1 MIFIVLLAHNYN
13 VLIGE
18 EFPTEEHLDLV
29 IFLDVQNLRVKV
41 TVQRILRALCQG
53 ASFRRGNT
61 SQCC

>member
-1 MIFIVLLAHNYN
+1 MIIIVLLARNYN

-18 EFPTEEHLDLV
+18 EFPTKEHLDLV

-41 TVQRILRALCQG
+41 TVQRILRALRQG

-61 SQCC
+61 QCC